1 MIQEEG
7 RVGRVP
13 GGTTPLRKFW
23 QGQRDILLGESRVLQ
38 GWTCMNTPVML
49 GQQQQLVWLHWGQR
63 REAAMI
69 LTAADVNGC
78 ISMAA
83 MIALEKLVKFQG

>member
-1 MIQEEG
+1 MIKVSLSYSGYIQTNCHESG
-7 RVGRVP
+7 VG
-13 GGTTPLRKFW
+13 
-23 QGQRDILLGESRVLQ
+23 LGKCQMSV
-38 GWTCMNTPVML
+38 
-49 GQQQQLVWLHWGQR
+49 HWGQR

-83 MIALEKLVKFQG
+83 VIALEKLVKFQG